1 MRVFTS
7 YQVASI
13 VTNHGYQ
20 KIRPLK
26 TQGGEYRYQMKGL
39 TDQDYQV
46 FEDEDLTAQEV
57 ENLLEPG
64 GWMLLDAFTASAV
77 KQLYE
82 ALKAETRVTFD
93 RIPFPKLAAFAFDRC
108 K

>member
-26 TQGGEYRYQMKGL
+26 TQGG
-39 TDQDYQV
+39 DYQV